1 MLFEKIGSG
10 QVQLTREQPN
20 FGFNVD
26 SDLLRENPQ
35 IVKRKLD
42 IETIKSLNSIN
53 DYSTYG
59 VVMEIV
65 ETKNPQTNIN
75 KVIKQN
81 TFSTNDLFIEYVVLP
96 VEKAHG
102 SLEGLLKTKLDILK
116 SISLIRCSTKIKE
129 KIPVGSFIEFSFTNS
144 SKEDGSITYVHGQL
158 PPIIV
163 ENLKPSSAKQ
173 PFDESACSDKANIK
187 ANSDSINSA
196 NTQNV
201 DQARQPTPSFSVQGC
216 ETLEE
221 ELSKYN
227 SANGEKISKY
237 FTLGDLTK
245 SSTAKRLGIDNTP
258 DEEETKYLTL
268 LANKLLDVLV
278 DKYGQNSFYLTN
290 AFRNEE
296 LNSAVNGSGTSQ
308 HRLGQAA
315 DVKFTNLSDDQLF
328 NRFEEISKATDLPI
342 DQLIFESNG
351 PGSFWFH
358 MSIAPAG
365 RNPRKEILSMGAWNA
380 SRGSKYAIYDRQAI
394 NLYLEAR
401 DIKLTE
407 MV

>member
-1 MLFEKIGSG
+1 MFFEKIGTG

-26 SDLLRENPQ
+26 SDLLRESPH

-59 VVMEIV
+59 VIMEIV

-116 SISLIRCSTKIKE
+116 SISLVRCSTKIKE
-129 KIPVGSFIEFSFTNS
+129 KIPPGSFVEFSFTNS
-144 SKEDGSITYVHGQL
+144 AKEDGSITYVHGQL

-163 ENLKPSSAKQ
+163 ENLKPSNAKE
-173 PFDESACSDKANIK
+173 PFNASACSDKANIK
-187 ANSDSINSA
+187 SNSDAINPT
-196 NTQNV
+196 NTDAVNQTK
-201 DQARQPTPSFSVQGC
+201 QPTPSFSVQGC

-227 SANGEKISKY
+227 SGNGEKISKY
-237 FTLGDLTK
+237 FTLQDLTK
-245 SSTAKRLGIDNTP
+245 SATAKRLGIDNTP

-268 LANKLLDVLV
+268 LANKLLDILV

-315 DVKFTNLSDDQLF
+315 DVKFSNLSDQQLF
-328 NRFEEISKATDLPI
+328 DRFDEIIKSSDLPI

-365 RNPRKEILSMGAWNA
+365 RKPRREVLSMGAWNA
-380 SRGSKYAIYDRQAI
+380 GSGSKYAIYDRNKI

>member
-1 MLFEKIGSG
+1 MFFEKIGTG

-26 SDLLRENPQ
+26 SDLLRESPH

-59 VVMEIV
+59 VIMEIV

-116 SISLIRCSTKIKE
+116 SISLVRCSTKIKE
-129 KIPVGSFIEFSFTNS
+129 KIPPGSFVEFSFTNS
-144 SKEDGSITYVHGQL
+144 AKEDGSITYVHGQL

-163 ENLKPSSAKQ
+163 ENLKPSNAKE
-173 PFDESACSDKANIK
+173 PFNASACSDKANIK
-187 ANSDSINSA
+187 SNSDAINPT
-196 NTQNV
+196 NTDAV
-201 DQARQPTPSFSVQGC
+201 DQTKQPTPSFSVQGC

-227 SANGEKISKY
+227 SGNGEKISKY
-237 FTLGDLTK
+237 FTLQDLTK
-245 SSTAKRLGIDNTP
+245 SATAKRLGIDNTP

-268 LANKLLDVLV
+268 LANKLLDILV

-315 DVKFTNLSDDQLF
+315 DVKFSNLSDQQLF
-328 NRFEEISKATDLPI
+328 DRFDEIIKSSDLPI

-365 RNPRKEILSMGAWNA
+365 RKPRREVLSMGAWNA
-380 SRGSKYAIYDRQAI
+380 GSGSKYAIYDRNKI

>member
-1 MLFEKIGSG
+1 MFFEKIGTG

-102 SLEGLLKTKLDILK
+102 SIEGLLKTKLDILK
-116 SISLIRCSTKIKE
+116 SISFIRCSTKIKE

-144 SKEDGSITYVHGQL
+144 AKEDGSITYVHGQL

-163 ENLKPSSAKQ
+163 ENLKPSSAKE
-173 PFDESACSDKANIK
+173 PFNASACSDKANIK
-187 ANSDSINSA
+187 SNSDAINSS
-196 NTQNV
+196 NTQDV
-201 DQARQPTPSFSVQGC
+201 DQTKQPTPSFSVQGC
-216 ETLEE
+216 ETIEE

-227 SANGEKISKY
+227 SISGEKISKY
-237 FTLGDLTK
+237 FTLQDLTK

-290 AFRNEE
+290 AFRNED
-296 LNSAVNGSGTSQ
+296 LNTAVNGAATSQ

-315 DVKFTNLSDDQLF
+315 DVKFSNLTDQQLF
-328 NRFEEISKATDLPI
+328 DRFDEIIKSPDLPI

-358 MSIAPAG
+358 MSIAPVG
-365 RNPRKEILSMGAWNA
+365 RKPRKEVLSMGAWNA
-380 SRGSKYAIYDRQAI
+380 GSGSKYAIYNRQRI
-394 NLYLEAR
+394 NLYLEAK